1 MRRLSSSRRFHR
13 TIFLFVLAITTGSL
27 TAGSACAQ
35 DKVDKPPE
43 LKLSTAQGPA
53 FALGKAGER
62 WAQLINEKAGGALE
76 VKQYPGAILAN
87 RDPGREFGALKH
99 GAADLAVGGAL
110 AWSAQLPAFGVYA
123 LPWLASDTREQ
134 EALAS
139 DVALRE
145 LVAAQA
151 DRAGVVVLAVAP
163 LGDRVVATMKGAVL
177 APAEM
182 AGLRVRVMPNLL
194 IVETFATLGSRPAAM
209 AFAEAQAAFVAGTL
223 DGQEAAP
230 STLAATRIAAVGQK
244 YVTRWGAFSDVMVFA
259 VRRASWDGWNEAQR
273 TMVRSTASEAAREA
287 AALAREEAA
296 MAELTKQGVTI
307 VRLTAAQRAA
317 FRAAVQP
324 VWDKWTGP
332 IGVDL
337 VRAAEN
343 AVTGGTSK

>member
-87 RDPGREFGALKH
+87 RDPGREFGALKD

-139 DVALRE
+139 DVPLRE

-259 VRRASWDGWNEAQR
+259 VRRASWDGWNDAQR